1 MSNHDGRGQG
11 RFIKGRSINTQLSIF
26 WTCRVSLA
34 PVLSM
39 TKDIFWLLIH
49 TMCLQLDALPPSL
62 FLRAGWSGSRLSSLA
77 KIASTIFVF
86 LKWSDHSWC
95 RTSSHGYWN
104 FDDDLM
110 CWFYWHNRP
119 TLQKKSTTW
128 TFPEMRRS
136 VLRVARGFYE
146 GGGSR
151 WRNIQNSKCKILKG
165 DWGSPVISWLCTFN
179 LEGFFNVRNL

>member
-49 TMCLQLDALPPSL
+49 IMCLRLDALPPSL

-86 LKWSDHSWC
+86 LKWNDHSWY

-119 TLQKKSTTW
+119 TLQKNPPLELFQKCVEVSWEWLEAFMREGAAGEEIFRTQNAKSW
-128 TFPEMRRS
+128 KEI
-136 VLRVARGFYE
+136 E
-146 GGGSR
+146 GPL
-151 WRNIQNSKCKILKG
+151 W
-165 DWGSPVISWLCTFN
+165 
-179 LEGFFNVRNL
+179 

>member
-49 TMCLQLDALPPSL
+49 IMCLQLDALPPSL

-86 LKWSDHSWC
+86 LKWSDHSLYRALLLKLWWLNVLILL
-95 RTSSHGYWN
+95 TQPPY
-104 FDDDLM
+104 LA
-110 CWFYWHNRP
+110 
-119 TLQKKSTTW
+119 KKSTTW